1 MDFWLILQLD
11 VTMTCSYL
19 KVVDKRTSTTLLE
32 GDFQY
37 IIRVDESAWV
47 IEDYKTLNLTL
58 EKATENIWTT
68 IFKGDKE
75 IDSTKVDN
83 SKRLDQFD
91 PET

>member
-1 MDFWLILQLD
+1 
-11 VTMTCSYL
+11 MTCSYL

-83 SKRLDQFD
+83 SKRLD
-91 PET
+91 